1 MTAICAER
9 VPSPDVLLSR
19 RSWQFPPALRALRAR
34 ILDRP
39 HARSVAGSDP
49 ALVSLEPPRPPGL
62 PGTLA
67 RLVRLERRH
76 VDARHERRLA
86 HDRARALAAHGVAH
100 ADGDQPA
107 VLPPGAAGRGA
118 RRHRRPPPAAPRN
131 PGV

>member
-1 MTAICAER
+1 MFSLR
-9 VPSPDVLLSR
+9 VGRGNSLH
-19 RSWQFPPALRALRAR
+19 ALRAR

-76 VDARHERRLA
+76 VAARRARRVA
-86 HDRARALAAHGVAH
+86 HDRARAVAAHGIAPS
-100 ADGDQPA
+100 ARDPPA
-107 VLPPGAAGRGA
+107 VPPPG
-118 RRHRRPPPAAPRN
+118 PP
-131 PGV
+131 